1 MGMGA
6 WVLAV
11 GALAAAGA
19 WLATGGDAARGGA
32 RGRGAGAA
40 GGPGAVALPALAAG
54 ALGAARLVAAR
65 VRSLVPAPARPAV
78 GAREVSDMV
87 DVVRLG
93 LKAGLTF
100 DAALE
105 LFCAHRSGALSA
117 RMRRAL
123 FSWQVGLSTREE
135 ALREAA
141 RDTGVPALAVFGST
155 VCQALEFGAPV
166 AGALLAQSRE
176 IREAHRA
183 EVERAIERAP
193 VKILIPT
200 GTLILPALL
209 LAILGPLLSASGMM

>member
-1 MGMGA
+1 MGA
-6 WVLAV
+6 WICAI
-11 GALAAAGA
+11 GAFAAAGA
-19 WLATGGDAARGGA
+19 WFAAGAVGCASGLPRRERGRGGA
-32 RGRGAGAA
+32 RELVERAVRAA
-40 GGPGAVALPALAAG
+40 SA
-54 ALGAARLVAAR
+54 AARGWEGRLRA
-65 VRSLVPAPARPAV
+65 LVPAPERPEV

-93 LKAGLTF
+93 LKAGLAF

-105 LFCAHRSGALSA
+105 LFCAHREGVLST

-123 FSWQVGLSTREE
+123 FSWQVGLATRED
-135 ALREAA
+135 ALRDAA
-141 RDTGVPALAVFGST
+141 RDLGVPALAVFGST
-155 VCQALEFGAPV
+155 VCQALAFGAPV

-176 IREAHRA
+176 IRDAHRA

>member
-1 MGMGA
+1 
-6 WVLAV
+6 
-11 GALAAAGA
+11 
-19 WLATGGDAARGGA
+19 
-32 RGRGAGAA
+32 
-40 GGPGAVALPALAAG
+40 
-54 ALGAARLVAAR
+54 
-65 VRSLVPAPARPAV
+65 
-78 GAREVSDMV
+78 MV

-93 LKAGLTF
+93 LTAGLTF

-105 LFCAHRSGALSA
+105 LYCADRAGTLAE

-123 FSWQVGLSTREE
+123 FSWRVGLLTRRE
-135 ALREAA
+135 ALSEAA
-141 RDTGVPALAVFGST
+141 RSLGVPALEVFGAT

-166 AGALLAQSRE
+166 SEALAAQSRE

-209 LAILGPLLSASGMM
+209 LAILGPLLSASGML